1 VSSQPTLATGNC
13 ESVHQDTALTE
24 KVSPKE
30 MISYGL
36 GCGASGVTQFAVS
49 SFSTFFFTD
58 IAGIGAAAV
67 GLILMVGRIFDF
79 FADFT
84 MGAII
89 DRTNSRWGKV
99 RPWFLWSAIPF
110 SLGLMLLF
118 TMPNFSSET
127 AKVVYAFFT
136 YNFATVICFTMYM
149 IPQNAFLAMATSI
162 QFERSKLEISSG
174 IVIMGFMLVIGF
186 VINPLVEA
194 FGGGKSGWFA
204 TFAILS
210 VVILIFHIIAFA
222 GTKERVKA
230 PAKPKINFTNFKD
243 ELTCLLKNKYW
254 IMLVARTFLVSM
266 NTGMVALVYYTK
278 YVVMDMGVLGY
289 MFALTMAPTIAGLV
303 LSPIVIKKFGKRNV
317 SLGGALLTVI
327 SYLGIIA
334 IPGSW
339 VLYIGLAL
347 SSFAQAAMTS
357 TQNSMIADTVEY
369 GEWKTGVRTVGFSYS
384 VFNMVQKFGQAVQA
398 AFFGLL
404 LAIGG
409 YISVEGAVQP
419 ESAIAMI
426 KASFIYIPLI
436 SAALQAIILYFYK
449 LEKEYPQIIAELNA
463 RKANEECQ

>member
-1 VSSQPTLATGNC
+1 LSSQVTLAAGKCDNGQT
-13 ESVHQDTALTE
+13 DLALTE

-36 GCGASGVTQFAVS
+36 GCGASGITQFAVS

-67 GLILMVGRIFDF
+67 GLILMFGRLFDF
-79 FADFT
+79 FADFA

-99 RPWFLWSAIPF
+99 RPWFLWSSVPF
-110 SLGLMLLF
+110 SIGLILLF
-118 TMPNFSSET
+118 SMPNFSSET
-127 AKVVYAFFT
+127 YKIAYAFFT

-174 IVIMGFMLVIGF
+174 IIIMGFMLVIGF
-186 VINPLVEA
+186 VINPLVET
-194 FGGGKSGWFA
+194 FGGGKTGWFS

-210 VVILIFHIIAFA
+210 AVILIFHLIAFA
-222 GTKERVKA
+222 GTKERVKVT
-230 PAKPKINFTNFKD
+230 AKPKISFANFK
-243 ELTCLLKNKYW
+243 EEIGSLLKNKYW
-254 IMLVARTFLVSM
+254 LMLVARTMLVSM

-278 YVVMDMGVLGY
+278 YVLMDMGVLGY
-289 MFALTMAPTIAGLV
+289 MFFLTMAPTIVGLV
-303 LSPIVIKKFGKRNV
+303 LSPVVIKKFGKRNV
-317 SLGGALLTVI
+317 SLGGALLTVF

-334 IPGSW
+334 VPGNT
-339 VLYIGLAL
+339 VFYIGLAL

-369 GEWKTGVRTVGFSYS
+369 GEWKTGIRTVGFSYS
-384 VFNMVQKFGQAVQA
+384 VFNMVQKFGMAAQA
-398 AFFGLL
+398 AFFGVL

-409 YISVEGAVQP
+409 YVSVEGAAQP
-419 ESAIAMI
+419 ASAIAMI
-426 KASFIYIPLI
+426 NVAFIYVPLI
-436 SAALQAIILYFYK
+436 SAAVQAIILYFYK

-463 RKANEECQ
+463 RKANAEC